1 MSFGLNSFIFPDIFY
16 IFALYYTN
24 DASAM
29 NLLELS
35 EQEIIRRN
43 SMAQLREMG
52 IEPYPAAEYAT
63 NAFSK
68 EIKEN
73 FKDDAEPREVSIA
86 GRIMSRRIMG
96 KASFIELQDSVGRI
110 QVYISRDDICPDE
123 NKDLYTVV
131 FKKLLDIGD
140 IIGVKGYVFR
150 TQMGEISVH
159 ARELTVLSKSLRPLP
174 IVKYKD
180 GVAYDGFN
188 DPELRYRQR
197 YVDLIVND
205 GVKDIFLKR
214 AKVVKTMRRV
224 LDDAGYTEVETP
236 TLQSIP
242 GGASARPFITHFN
255 ALDIDMY
262 MRIATE
268 LYLKRLIV
276 GGFEGV
282 YEIGKNFRNEGM
294 DRNHNP
300 EFTCMELYV
309 QYKDYNWMMSFT
321 EKLLEEICIAVN
333 GSSETV
339 VDGKTISFKAP
350 YRRLPILEAIKEKTG
365 YDLEGMDEAQI
376 REVCKKLNMEIDDT
390 MGKGKLI
397 DEIFGEFCEGT
408 FIQPT
413 FIIDYPVEMS
423 PLTKMHR
430 SKPGLTER
438 FELMVNGKELANA
451 YSELNDPID
460 QEARFKEQMRLAD
473 KGDDEAMII
482 DQDFMRALEYGMPPT
497 SGIGIGIDRLVML
510 MTGQTTI
517 QEVLFFPQMRPEKTA
532 KKDAVEKYTAI
543 GIDKNWVP
551 ALQKAGYITIDT
563 LKEANLNKVRQE
575 LCELN
580 KKYKLE
586 LANPSAEQVAEW
598 IANAAK

>member
-1 MSFGLNSFIFPDIFY
+1 
-16 IFALYYTN
+16 
-24 DASAM
+24 M
-29 NLLELS
+29 NILELS
-35 EQEIIRRN
+35 EQEIVRRN
-43 SMAQLREMG
+43 SLNRLREMG
-52 IEPYPAAEYAT
+52 IDAYPAEEFVVDAWSEEVKA
-63 NAFSK
+63 NFS
-68 EIKEN
+68 
-73 FKDDAEPREVSIA
+73 DDEAEPRQVRMA
-86 GRIMSRRIMG
+86 GRVMSRRIMG
-96 KASFIELQDSVGRI
+96 KASFMELQDSKGRI
-110 QVYISRDDICPDE
+110 QVYVNRDELCPDE
-123 NKDLYTVV
+123 DKTLYNEV

-140 IIGVKGYVFR
+140 FVGVTGFVFR
-150 TQMGEISVH
+150 TQTGEISIH
-159 ARELTVLSKSLRPLP
+159 AKSLKLLSKSLKPLP
-174 IVKYKD
+174 IVKQKD
-180 GVAYDGFN
+180 GVTYDAFD

-205 GVKDIFLKR
+205 GVKDTFLKR
-214 AKVVKTMRRV
+214 ATIVKTLRSV
-224 LDDAGYTEVETP
+224 LDEAGYTEVETP
-236 TLQSIP
+236 TLQAIA

-255 ALDIDMY
+255 ALNIPMY

-309 QYKDYNWMMSFT
+309 QYKDYNWMMCFT
-321 EKLLEEICIAVN
+321 EQLLEKICVAVN
-333 GSSETV
+333 GSTDV
-339 VDGKTISFKAP
+339 TIDGKTVSFKAP
-350 YRRLPILEAIKEKTG
+350 YRRLPILDAIKEKTG
-365 YDLEGMDEAQI
+365 YDLNGMSEDEI
-376 REVCKKLNMEIDDT
+376 REVCKKLEMEIDDT

-413 FIIDYPVEMS
+413 FITDYPVEMS

-460 QEARFKEQMRLAD
+460 QEERFMEQMRLAD

-482 DQDFMRALEYGMPPT
+482 DQDFLRALQYGMPPT

-510 MTGQTTI
+510 MTAHSYI
-517 QEVLFFPQMRPEKTA
+517 QDVLLFPQMRPEKVA
-532 KKDAVEKYTAI
+532 KRDKEEAYVAI
-543 GIDKNWVP
+543 GVP
-551 ALQKAGYITIDT
+551 AEWVAPIQKAGFLTV
-563 LKEANLNKVRQE
+563 EALGKLDRPGKLFQD
-575 LCELN
+575 LLDIN
-580 KKYKLE
+580 KKYKLGLKVPVVDE
-586 LANPSAEQVAEW
+586 VKAWVEAAAATLPAESAEPAE
-598 IANAAK
+598 

>member
-1 MSFGLNSFIFPDIFY
+1 MS
-16 IFALYYTN
+16 T
-24 DASAM
+24 
-29 NLLELS
+29 ELS
-35 EQEIIRRN
+35 EQELQRRQ
-43 SMAQLREMG
+43 SLESLRAMG
-52 IEPYPAAEYAT
+52 INPYPAEEYKVTAYSQ
-63 NAFSK
+63 N
-68 EIKEN
+68 IKDE
-73 FKDDAEPREVSIA
+73 FKDGENPEISIA

-96 KASFIELQDSVGRI
+96 KASFVELQDSKGRI
-110 QVYISRDDICPDE
+110 QVYVSRDDINTEACPDMY
-123 NKDLYTVV
+123 NVV

-140 IIGVKGYVFR
+140 FVGIKGFVFR
-150 TQMGEISVH
+150 TQTGEISVH
-159 ARELTVLSKSLRPLP
+159 AKELTVLSKSLRPLP

-180 GVAYDGFN
+180 GVAYDKFD

-197 YVDLIVND
+197 YVDLVVND
-205 GVKDIFLKR
+205 GVRDTFLQR
-214 AKVVKTMRRV
+214 ATVVRTLRKV
-224 LDDAGYTEVETP
+224 LDEAGYTEVETP
-236 TLQSIP
+236 TLQMIA

-255 ALDIDMY
+255 ALDQDMY

-321 EKLLEEICIAVN
+321 EKLLETICIAVN
-333 GSSETV
+333 GKPEREIDGNV
-339 VDGKTISFKAP
+339 VSFKAP
-350 YRRLPILEAIKEKTG
+350 YRRLPILEAIQEKTG
-365 YDLEGMDEAQI
+365 FDCNGKTEKEIREFCKSKGMDVDE
-376 REVCKKLNMEIDDT
+376 T

-397 DEIFGEFCEGT
+397 DELFGEFCEGT

-413 FIIDYPVEMS
+413 FITDYPVEMS

-460 QEARFKEQMRLAD
+460 QEERFIEQMKLAD

-482 DQDFMRALEYGMPPT
+482 DQDFLRALQYGMPPT
-497 SGIGIGIDRLVML
+497 SGIGIGIDRLTML
-510 MTGQTTI
+510 MTGKTFI
-517 QEVLFFPQMRPEKTA
+517 QEVILFPQMKPEK
-532 KKDAVEKYTAI
+532 KPVKDSADKYTEI
-543 GIDKNWVP
+543 GIAEEWVEPLQKMGFDQVAKLKGLNPNKLFQDMCGYNKKNKLGLQNPSKEDIENWV
-551 ALQKAGYITIDT
+551 K
-563 LKEANLNKVRQE
+563 
-575 LCELN
+575 
-580 KKYKLE
+580 
-586 LANPSAEQVAEW
+586 
-598 IANAAK
+598 